1 MSRDDLDLLR
11 AVITQWAVL
20 AMRNVLEKNSENQ
33 ALVTDLKLRGVAAE
47 RLDALRE
54 FGVDA
59 EMSGDKVVIKNV
71 ASPDRDKDTNSG

>member
-33 ALVTDLKLRGVAAE
+33 ALVADLKLRGVAAD
-47 RLDALRE
+47 RLDTLRE

>member
-1 MSRDDLDLLR
+1 MSRDDLDLVR

-33 ALVTDLKLRGVAAE
+33 ALVADLKLRGVAAD
-47 RLDALRE
+47 RLDTLRE